1 MSGIL
6 FYGGLTILGVALVAG
21 VIMAVV
27 LHSARR
33 KLKTRLDAEYGV
45 KRHG

>member
-1 MSGIL
+1 MSVIF
-6 FYGGLTILGVALVAG
+6 FYGGLTVLGIALVAG
-21 VIMAVV
+21 VIMAVI
-27 LHSARR
+27 LRSARR